1 VIWIHHQ
8 HIVNTIS
15 LKSILEGES
24 NVDKFT
30 FKQRDAGG
38 VAPQNLYLIKETN
51 I

>member
-1 VIWIHHQ
+1 M
-8 HIVNTIS
+8 IS

-24 NVDKFT
+24 NVDKFA

-38 VAPQNLYLIKETN
+38 FTAQNLYLIKETN